1 MRLGCLGTGKLLEG
15 IVGSLGP
22 SIWVIGSKDKDSPVA
37 LGLKR

>member
-15 IVGSLGP
+15 IVGEPWAIYLGD
-22 SIWVIGSKDKDSPVA
+22 GSKDKDSPVA